1 LIRSETANKV
11 SQTMAEA
18 QATRP
23 AVVGGALSDVA
34 VQDPEILQ
42 AVMDVMEAQQLLA
55 SQASVELLP
64 DGANVLVQ
72 LQH

>member
-1 LIRSETANKV
+1 
-11 SQTMAEA
+11 MAEA

-23 AVVGGALSDVA
+23 AVVGGALNDVA

-42 AVMDVMEAQQLLA
+42 AVMEVIETQQLLA

-64 DGANVLVQ
+64 RGANVLVQ
-72 LQH
+72 LQQ